1 VSKPCIHP
9 ECPPRQG
16 IIRGQYESVELIREV
31 YADNSSDKRTKSVS
45 DLSTINDL
53 KPADSTAWP
62 RGSTSSDQGHS
73 PDVPVAIEWLM
84 VTRSDPGGSVPRF
97 MIEKGTPPGIVND
110 AGKFLNWIKSKPT
123 DEPPAAMSVEA
134 DPKDTAA
141 GTNGRQNADPGPQ
154 GLSTAD
160 SEATE
165 IQQGTGD
172 DAYWSNGVLGMI
184 TGAFEAAS
192 SVMTTGLRK
201 QFTGEVPEDDNDP
214 HLQDDTDSL
223 TQSET
228 SSVRSFASALERSLT
243 DDKSQESIRESQSD
257 DKSQDNAPQIKE
269 LKRLEERRRKLDEK
283 AAKMAERLENKR
295 QGDKD
300 RDAVALAKAREKHEK
315 EIAKHELKY
324 KRELRKLEEKREQEE
339 RKAEERRKKAA
350 EREEKS
356 NLALELERTRAERD
370 VALKQAE
377 LLKIQVGE
385 LQAQNTML
393 VARLGKVNGVE
404 RVDSASS
411 SSKEWGQG
419 TDQGTAPKLS

>member
-1 VSKPCIHP
+1 
-9 ECPPRQG
+9 
-16 IIRGQYESVELIREV
+16 
-31 YADNSSDKRTKSVS
+31 
-45 DLSTINDL
+45 
-53 KPADSTAWP
+53 
-62 RGSTSSDQGHS
+62 
-73 PDVPVAIEWLM
+73 
-84 VTRSDPGGSVPRF
+84 